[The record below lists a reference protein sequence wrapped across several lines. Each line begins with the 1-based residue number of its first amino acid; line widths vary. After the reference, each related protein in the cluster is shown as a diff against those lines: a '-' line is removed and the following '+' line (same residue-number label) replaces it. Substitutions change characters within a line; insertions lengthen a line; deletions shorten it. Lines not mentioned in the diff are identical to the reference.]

1 MRVVVAGATGRIG
14 SRTVARLRD
23 HGVEAVPVSRHHGVD
38 VLTGDG
44 LSEALRGAEVLVD
57 VTDAPA
63 RTEGA
68 GLHFFRTATTNLLAA
83 AVAAGVEHHV
93 VLSAVGADL
102 LWSDYFRA
110 KLLQEDMVRNSPV
123 PHSVV
128 RSTPFFES
136 IEVMVERNTFADE
149 VRVAPVLVRPVS
161 TEDVAVTV
169 AHVAV
174 GLPLFGLG
182 EVAGPEV
189 RRLDELASEVVTAR
203 EDGRVVVPDPRARYF
218 GAELRERT
226 LLPGEGARLGHM
238 AFAEWLGRP
247 VVPANGRVS

>member
-14 SRTVARLRD
+14 SKTVARLRD
-23 HGVEAVPVSRHHGVD
+23 HGVEVVPVSRHHGVD
-38 VLTGDG
+38 VITGDG
-44 LSEALRGAEVLVD
+44 LDEALRGAEVLVD

-68 GLHFFRTATTNLLAA
+68 GLQFFRAATTNLLAA

-123 PHSVV
+123 PHSIV
-128 RSTPFFES
+128 RATPFFES
-136 IEVMVERNTFADE
+136 IEVMVEKNTYYDR
-149 VRVAPVLVRPVS
+149 VHVAPVLVRPVS
-161 TEDVAVTV
+161 TEDVAVAV

-174 GLPLFGLG
+174 GVPLFGIR
-182 EVAGPEV
+182 EVAGPDV
-189 RRLDELASEVVTAR
+189 RQLDELASEVLTAR
-203 EDGRVVVPDPRARYF
+203 GDTRVVVPDAQARYF

-226 LLPGEGARLGHM
+226 LLPGANAHVGRM
-238 AFAEWLGRP
+238 SFTEWLAQP
-247 VVPANGRVS
+247 VVHTNG

>member
-23 HGVEAVPVSRHHGVD
+23 HGVEVVPVSRRHGVD
-38 VLTGDG
+38 VITGDG
-44 LSEALRGAEVLVD
+44 LDEALRGAEVLVD

-93 VLSAVGADL
+93 VLSAVGANL

-128 RSTPFFES
+128 RATPFFES
-136 IEVMVERNTFADE
+136 IEAMVEKNTYYDR
-149 VRVAPVLVRPVS
+149 VRVAPVLVPPVS

-174 GLPLFGLG
+174 GLPLFGLR
-182 EVAGPEV
+182 EVAGPDV
-189 RRLDELASEVVTAR
+189 RRLDELASEVLTAR
-203 EDGRVVVPDPRARYF
+203 DDRRVVVPDAQARYF

-226 LLPGEGARLGHM
+226 LLPGADAHVGHVS
-238 AFAEWLGRP
+238 FTEWLARP
-247 VVPANGRVS
+247 VVPTNG

>member
-14 SRTVARLRD
+14 SRTIVRLRD
-23 HGVEAVPVSRHHGVD
+23 HGVEVVPVSRRHGVD
-38 VLTGDG
+38 VITGDG
-44 LSEALRGAEVLVD
+44 LDEALRGAEVLVD

-68 GLHFFRTATTNLLAA
+68 GLQFFRTATTNLLAA

-93 VLSAVGADL
+93 VLSAVGADS

-110 KLLQEDMVRNSPV
+110 KLLQEDMVRSSPV
-123 PHSVV
+123 PHSIV
-128 RSTPFFES
+128 RATPFFES
-136 IEVMVERNTFADE
+136 IEAMVEKNTVYDH
-149 VRVAPVLVRPVS
+149 VHVAPVLACPVS
-161 TEDVAVTV
+161 TDDVAVAV

-174 GLPLFGLG
+174 GLPLFGLL

-189 RRLDELASEVVTAR
+189 RHLDELAGEVLTAR
-203 EDGRVVVPDPRARYF
+203 GDERVVVPDAQARYF

-226 LLPGEGARLGHM
+226 LLPGADPHIGHTP
-238 AFAEWLGRP
+238 FSEWLARP
-247 VVPANGRVS
+247 AVRAQG

>member
-23 HGVEAVPVSRHHGVD
+23 HGVEVVPVSRRHGVD
-38 VLTGDG
+38 VITGDG
-44 LSEALRGAEVLVD
+44 LDEALRGAEVLVD

-68 GLHFFRTATTNLLAA
+68 GLYFFRTATTNLLAA

-93 VLSAVGADL
+93 VLSAVGANL

-128 RSTPFFES
+128 RATPFFES
-136 IEVMVERNTFADE
+136 IEAMVEKNTYYDR
-149 VRVAPVLVRPVS
+149 VRVAPVLVPPVS

-174 GLPLFGLG
+174 GLPLFGLR
-182 EVAGPEV
+182 EVAGPDV
-189 RRLDELASEVVTAR
+189 RRLDELASEVLTAR
-203 EDGRVVVPDPRARYF
+203 DDKRVVVPDAQARYF

-226 LLPGEGARLGHM
+226 LLPGADAHVGHVS
-238 AFAEWLGRP
+238 FTEWLARP
-247 VVPANGRVS
+247 VVPTNG

>member
-23 HGVEAVPVSRHHGVD
+23 HGVEVVPVSRRHGVD
-38 VLTGDG
+38 VITGDG
-44 LSEALRGAEVLVD
+44 LDEALRGAEVLVD

-93 VLSAVGADL
+93 VLSAVGANL

-128 RSTPFFES
+128 RATPFFES
-136 IEVMVERNTFADE
+136 IEAMVEKNTYYDR
-149 VRVAPVLVRPVS
+149 VHVAPVLVPPVS

-174 GLPLFGLG
+174 GLPLFGLR
-182 EVAGPEV
+182 EVAGPDV
-189 RRLDELASEVVTAR
+189 RRLDELASEVLTAR
-203 EDGRVVVPDPRARYF
+203 DDKRVVVPDAQARYF

-226 LLPGEGARLGHM
+226 LLPGADAHVGHVP
-238 AFAEWLGRP
+238 FTEWLARP
-247 VVPANGRVS
+247 VVPTNG

>member
-23 HGVEAVPVSRHHGVD
+23 HGVEVVPVSRRHGVD
-38 VLTGDG
+38 VITGDG
-44 LSEALRGAEVLVD
+44 LDEALRGAEVLVD

-68 GLHFFRTATTNLLAA
+68 GLQFFRTATTNLLTA

-93 VLSAVGADL
+93 VLSAVGANW

-110 KLLQEDMVRNSPV
+110 KLIQEDMVRNSPV
-123 PHSVV
+123 PHSLV
-128 RSTPFFES
+128 RATPFFES
-136 IEVMVERNTFADE
+136 IEIMVEKNTFYD
-149 VRVAPVLVRPVS
+149 RVHVPPVLVRPVS
-161 TEDVAVTV
+161 TEDVAVAV

-174 GLPLFGLG
+174 GLPLFGIL

-189 RRLDELASEVVTAR
+189 RHLDDLAGEVLTAR
-203 EDGRVVVPDPRARYF
+203 GDQRVVVPDAQARYF

-226 LLPGEGARLGHM
+226 LLPGENARLGHM
-238 AFAEWLGRP
+238 SFTEWLAQP
-247 VVPANGRVS
+247 VVHTHG

>member
-14 SRTVARLRD
+14 SKTVSRLRD
-23 HGVEAVPVSRHHGVD
+23 HGVEVVPVSRRHGVD
-38 VLTGDG
+38 VITGDG
-44 LSEALRGAEVLVD
+44 LDEALKGAEVLVD

-68 GLHFFRTATTNLLAA
+68 GLQFFRTATTNILTA

-93 VLSAVGADL
+93 VLSAVGIDW

-110 KLLQEDMVRNSPV
+110 KLLQEEMVRNSPV

-128 RSTPFFES
+128 RAAPFFES
-136 IEVMVERNTFADE
+136 IEIMVKKNTYYD
-149 VRVAPVLVRPVS
+149 RVHVPPVLVRPVA
-161 TEDVAVTV
+161 TDDVAVAL

-174 GLPLFGLG
+174 GLPLFGVL
-182 EVAGPEV
+182 EVAGPET
-189 RRLDELASEVVTAR
+189 RRLDDLAAEVLTAR
-203 EDGRVVVPDPRARYF
+203 HDKRVVVPDTQARYF

-226 LLPGEGARLGHM
+226 LLPGEGAHVGQM
-238 AFAEWLGRP
+238 SFTEWLARP
-247 VVPANGRVS
+247 VVDTHG